1 LFVVGDALWGI
12 PVFLGGEMEPD
23 IMQLFMSG
31 GANFAFGVFL
41 YMQNKDLQKRADE
54 REAKQDKREQELRDR
69 YDKVIMGL
77 QAREEE
83 IRKEIVT
90 EINDLD
96 KRMSL
101 LEQQLK
107 HISTIVEEI
116 KAKFVRVTNAG

>member
-1 LFVVGDALWGI
+1 
-12 PVFLGGEMEPD
+12 MEPD

-41 YMQNKDLQKRADE
+41 YMQNKDLQRRADE
-54 REAKQDKREQELRDR
+54 REVKQDNREQELRDR

-101 LEQQLK
+101 LEQQLNY
-107 HISTIVEEI
+107 ISTIVEEI